1 MSMRRR
7 ELMFK
12 VYRKLFAYVP
22 EKKYLIYVS
31 IVLSV
36 LSTFAI
42 VGAYYYLY
50 LFFDQL
56 ITKNNF
62 SGSAAYA
69 WVIFGLLI
77 GGNAVYFIGV
87 MASHVLGF
95 RLETNLRKRGIDGLA
110 GASFRFFDLNSSGR
124 IRKIIDDNASQTHTI
139 VAHLLPDIANALS
152 KPFLLLIAAFIVS
165 PRVGIGLTILTIA
178 AILLYAGMSGE
189 TQFMK
194 FYQQALERL
203 SAESVEYVRGIQVV
217 KIFNADVRSFKA
229 LYEAVRDYSKFAL
242 NYSMSCKV
250 PWVLLQWA
258 MFGIVA
264 IIVPF
269 IYLLPGV
276 FTHGTETA
284 VELLMLMFLSGVMFS
299 TIMKVMYVVMYS
311 FNGTTAVEKLEDMYE
326 EMHKDSLEHG
336 TREDFNG
343 YDIEFSHVTF
353 GYGEKLV
360 LKDVSFTLKQ
370 NHSYALVGASGS
382 GKSTIAKLISGFY
395 KVDEGAIRIGGHA
408 LEEYSEKAVLENI
421 AFVFQDVKLFK
432 TSLYENVALADPS
445 ADRQKVMEAF
455 RRAGCDSILDK
466 FKERENTL
474 IGSQGVYLSG
484 GEKQRIGIARA
495 ILKDA
500 RIIIKD
506 EASAAVDPENEHE
519 LQKAFAELMKDKTV
533 IMIAHRLTSVRNV
546 DEILVIEDGK
556 VIERGSDKE
565 LMARDSRYKF
575 FQDLYA
581 QANDWR
587 VSEHA

>member
-12 VYRKLFAYVP
+12 VYRKLFDYVP

-139 VAHLLPDIANALS
+139 VAHLLPDIANALA

-242 NYSMSCKV
+242 DYSMSCKV

-258 MFGIVA
+258 MFGIAA

-500 RIIIKD
+500 RIIIMD

>member
-1 MSMRRR
+1 
-7 ELMFK
+7 MFK

-22 EKKYLIYVS
+22 EKKYLIYIS

-50 LFFDQL
+50 LFFDGL
-56 ITKNNF
+56 ITRNDLP
-62 SGSAAYA
+62 GSAAYA

-87 MASHVLGF
+87 LASHVLGF

-139 VAHLLPDIANALS
+139 VAHLLPDIANALA

-178 AILLYAGMSGE
+178 AILLYSGMSGE
-189 TQFMK
+189 TQFMNY
-194 FYQQALERL
+194 YQQALERL

-217 KIFNADVRSFKA
+217 KIFHADARSFKA
-229 LYEAVRDYSKFAL
+229 LYGAGRSCSKFAL

-269 IYLLPGV
+269 IFLLPGV

-311 FNGTTAVEKLEDMYE
+311 FNGAMAVEKLEDMYE

-336 TREDFNG
+336 TREDFTG

-353 GYGEKLV
+353 GYGEKTV

-395 KVDEGAIRIGGHA
+395 KVDEGVIRIGGQP

-445 ADRQKVMEAF
+445 ADHEKVMEAF

-474 IGSQGVYLSG
+474 IGSKGVYLSG

-495 ILKDA
+495 ILKNA
-500 RIIIKD
+500 RIVIMD

-546 DEILVIEDGK
+546 DEILVIEGGK

-565 LMARDSRYKF
+565 LMAGDSRYKF
-575 FQDLYA
+575 FQDMYA
-581 QANDWR
+581 QANEWR